1 MIITRVSRFSGNMH
15 SWDIPVTEEQIDRW
29 KRGCLIQNAM
39 PHLTAD
45 EREFIMTG
53 TTPNEF
59 NQIFGEDEYG

>member
-1 MIITRVSRFSGNMH
+1 MIITRISMFSGKMH

-29 KRGCLIQNAM
+29 QRGCLIQNAM

-53 TTPNEF
+53 VTPDEWNEA
-59 NQIFGEDEYG
+59 FGEDAA